1 MMLKLY
7 FLGKANF
14 EYKGED
20 ITERLGNKTIAL
32 VCLLILNQNKYLS
45 RDKLITYLWPDS
57 NEDAAKYNLRFN
69 IWMIKKN
76 IGTDENGE
84 EFLYVDKE
92 RCGINEKYIF
102 YCDILQIMK
111 FKPGR
116 EDSIEGLLALRASF
130 AGDFMEGCYFNNCN
144 DFNEII
150 IFERTH
156 FEDQR
161 VKILKRLTELYEE
174 EGDTEKCE
182 EVLKEILDIEPYD
195 EDMALMMIRL
205 YVRSGKRSKA
215 IIYYNTFRNRLA
227 GGLGIEPSEKL
238 RKAYEE
244 IKAASAELSEKDVA
258 GRMSRKEKSRQRTI
272 KKRKREQDEIHVV
285 SDCIGQIKYF
295 WMADVVSK
303 LSICNLFTCSSYLDE
318 NQLQALAYI
327 EPEIAGEMEAYP
339 ACLIPDVRVARAFIR
354 LIIAVCQEW
363 KLIIEIHDKENM
375 DDVSRLAFEYLL
387 NEKIDTLH
395 FL

>member
-1 MMLKLY
+1 MLKLY

-14 EYKGED
+14 EYNGED

-45 RDKLITYLWPDS
+45 REKIITYLWPDS
-57 NEDAAKYNLRFN
+57 NEEAAKYNLRFN

-76 IGTDENGE
+76 IGADENAE
-84 EFLYVDKE
+84 QFLYVDKE

-116 EDSIEGLLALRASF
+116 EDSIESLLALRASF

-205 YVRSGKRSKA
+205 YVGSGKRSKA

-244 IKAASAELSEKDVA
+244 IKAASAQLSEKDVNR
-258 GRMSRKEKSRQRTI
+258 GQRTT
-272 KKRKREQDEIHVV
+272 KKRKKDQEEIRVV

-303 LSICNLFTCSSYLDE
+303 LSTCNLFACSSYLDE

-327 EPEIAGEMEAYP
+327 EPEIAAETEPRP
-339 ACLIPDVRVARAFIR
+339 ACPIPDVRVARAFIR

-363 KLIIEIHDKENM
+363 KLIIEIHGKEKM
-375 DDVSRLAFEYLL
+375 DDVSKLAYEYLL

>member
-1 MMLKLY
+1 
-7 FLGKANF
+7 
-14 EYKGED
+14 
-20 ITERLGNKTIAL
+20 
-32 VCLLILNQNKYLS
+32 
-45 RDKLITYLWPDS
+45 
-57 NEDAAKYNLRFN
+57 
-69 IWMIKKN
+69 
-76 IGTDENGE
+76 
-84 EFLYVDKE
+84 
-92 RCGINEKYIF
+92 
-102 YCDILQIMK
+102 
-111 FKPGR
+111 
-116 EDSIEGLLALRASF
+116 
-130 AGDFMEGCYFNNCN
+130 
-144 DFNEII
+144 
-150 IFERTH
+150 
-156 FEDQR
+156 
-161 VKILKRLTELYEE
+161 
-174 EGDTEKCE
+174 
-182 EVLKEILDIEPYD
+182 
-195 EDMALMMIRL
+195 MMIRL